1 MRQEQ
6 FDTIIVVVLGVVAAF
21 FLMMFCFSQ
30 NKVIDLHKELKN
42 LQKQA
47 VELGYA
53 TNIVEYIGDI
63 PNVRW
68 QWNSK

>member
-1 MRQEQ
+1 MKQEQ

-30 NKVIDLHKELKN
+30 HKIIYLDNQLKS

-53 TNIVEYIGDI
+53 TNIVEYVGGTATV
-63 PNVRW
+63 NW
-68 QWNSK
+68 KWNIK

>member
-1 MRQEQ
+1 MKQEQ
-6 FDTIIVVVLGVVAAF
+6 FDTIIVVTLGIVAAF

-30 NKVIDLHKELKN
+30 IKIIDLDNQLKN

-53 TNIVEYIGDI
+53 TNIIEYVGDL

>member
-1 MRQEQ
+1 MKQEQ
-6 FDTIIVVVLGVVAAF
+6 FDTIIVVALGVIAAF

-30 NKVIDLHKELKN
+30 HKVIYLDNQLKS

-53 TNIVEYIGDI
+53 TNIVEYVGDL

-68 QWNSK
+68 QWNTK